1 MERYLIE
8 LPHTNEEC
16 LRALDEARAS
26 SRELLPLID
35 WGCMAGNH
43 NGWVTVEASSD
54 SDARGRVASA
64 FLRGKAIVTKVAKVT
79 EEQIESF
86 HRR

>member
-16 LRALDEARAS
+16 LRALDETRAS

-43 NGWVTVEASSD
+43 NGWLTVEARSESE
-54 SDARGRVASA
+54 ARSKVASA
-64 FLRGKAIVTKVAKVT
+64 FLRGKAIVTKVDKIT
-79 EEQIESF
+79 EEQIESY
-86 HRR
+86 HKK